1 MQALFQGSEE
11 DLSNNESIGVFSGR
25 VERFKTRLSVPH
37 MGWNGIH
44 LKQDSPLMD
53 GIGRMPGFILCI
65 PFTWCPMTRPWC

>member
-11 DLSNNESIGVFSGR
+11 DLSNNESIGFFEGR

-44 LKQDSPLMD
+44 LKQDSPLMA
-53 GIGRMPGFILCI
+53 GIGEDARFYFVHSFHPD
-65 PFTWCPMTRPWC
+65 PP